1 MKGELRMLE
10 YLTYEEID
18 EEIAQCYAQIEQAE
32 KRIKYLQDF
41 RKKQE
46 YIDSLLA
53 ELRKK
58 G

>member
-1 MKGELRMLE
+1 MLE